1 MASLH
6 ADVWHCVGIVHI
18 VLYTDKV
25 VMSLHSAVS
34 QRIVPV
40 IRKQQRKTFS
50 SAGNRDAISRVV
62 SGGLGVGVAGIVCV
76 SVCLYT
82 VYVMDGIDE
91 W

>member
-1 MASLH
+1 MSLH

-40 IRKQQRKTFS
+40 IRKQQKKTFS
-50 SAGNRDAISRVV
+50 SVGDRDAISR
-62 SGGLGVGVAGIVCV
+62 GEVGEWRVGCRCGCVV